1 MSFFVLFGG
10 AEFSSVKNRIWT
22 WKTVSG
28 TRNFGITFNYVQLH
42 SNYVQI
48 TFDCVRVAQ
57 IVRHNCAKNPG
68 SKWPLLQELTFI
80 LKPDSLSL
88 SRRLA
93 LALLAPHTDG
103 MGRGCSRLEEH
114 PLFKKTGKDV
124 KWLLGGTAL
133 GLHIYVGN
141 TMKYPI
147 FQLQTWGK
155 THGRKL
161 PFADVIWIKMRIL
174 DVKSTLWT

>member
-1 MSFFVLFGG
+1 MELRS
-10 AEFSSVKNRIWT
+10 
-22 WKTVSG
+22 
-28 TRNFGITFNYVQLH
+28 ITFNCI
-42 SNYVQI
+42 QI
-48 TFDCVRVAQ
+48 TFKLRSIAFGLRKLYVIIAQ
-57 IVRHNCAKNPG
+57 KIQVPNDPFCK
-68 SKWPLLQELTFI
+68 ELTFI

-161 PFADVIWIKMRIL
+161 PFRGRDLDQDAHPGRKIHTMDVG
-174 DVKSTLWT
+174 